1 MFAHRPQGYPAGPDG
16 TMSEMLDYWT
26 GQSSPGSTV
35 GQQALQQYTSGI
47 MYDSRNS
54 LGLPTY
60 VGVPAPPPVP
70 GQHQPYRAVPSTW
83 QDRLQGTSTHLS
95 VPMSGQDVVV
105 LTGCFVACCCCG
117 F

>member
-1 MFAHRPQGYPAGPDG
+1 MFAHRPLGYPAGPDG
-16 TMSEMLDYWT
+16 TMSVMLDYWT

-35 GQQALQQYTSGI
+35 GQQALKQYTSGI

-70 GQHQPYRAVPSTW
+70 RQHQPNKAEPTTK
-83 QDRLQGTSTHLS
+83 QDRHQRTTTQHTD
-95 VPMSGQDVVV
+95 PKTGQEVVV
-105 LTGCFVACCCCG
+105 LTG
-117 F
+117 